1 MNIHH
6 YYSIL
11 SLLKF
16 ERTTEREKKGKKKK
30 RKKKKKK
37 ERIGRRFEFFRSF
50 PWKNTRNLNVT
61 QRDACTKVVHA
72 AK

>member
-30 RKKKKKK
+30 K

-50 PWKNTRNLNVT
+50 PWKNTRNLNVA

>member
-30 RKKKKKK
+30 KK

-50 PWKNTRNLNVT
+50 PWKNTRNLNVA

>member
-16 ERTTEREKKGKKKK
+16 ERTTEREKKG
-30 RKKKKKK
+30 KKKKK

>member
-6 YYSIL
+6 YSIL

-30 RKKKKKK
+30 K
-37 ERIGRRFEFFRSF
+37 ERIGHRFEFFRSF
-50 PWKNTRNLNVT
+50 PWKNTRNLNVA